1 MIVRKEDIK
10 YFSYPNPQFRRDKYQ
25 ILDSECDFFIYRN
38 DDDSLLRKT
47 KILIPY
53 AYETPKSGV
62 HDETMYQHVAY
73 YLEFEVDKLSNY
85 LLHFQ
90 AVDYECDVYINN
102 QFVGNHRG
110 GYTSFNFD
118 VTKFLVLGKNTLVVD
133 VRDSFSKAQ
142 LRGKQRE
149 VKESHECWYVQ
160 TTGIYK
166 SIYLEE
172 CGSNQIEKAYFSGD
186 KNGIVSYKIKTT
198 SPENLNIDISFKGK
212 SVKTLQ
218 LSGQTCYEG
227 TFKLEQYHL
236 WKENVGNLYDVK
248 LVLAGEKED
257 VVSTYFGFRT
267 IEAKGS
273 SIYLNDEKVF
283 LRLILN
289 QGYYEHQ
296 GVTLNKENIL
306 EDFNLMRQF
315 GFNGC
320 RIHQKVEDPLL
331 YYLADYYGF
340 YLWSEL
346 PSCYEYSDEMKKEIN
361 RDLFLIIDQYYNC
374 PSIITYVIFNESW
387 GIPRIVNDVEMQ
399 EYVSRLKDTVKAYD
413 NTRLVIANDG
423 WNNLTN
429 TDILSLH
436 EYEQDAQAFYKAYVD
451 KDAVIYKNIINGY
464 GKAFADNQTYNNQ
477 PIIISEFG
485 GIAICQQE
493 GWGYGDKADNILT
506 LRERMKKLFD
516 SIYKLDYI
524 SGFCYTQLTDVYQET
539 NGLVYENRNV
549 KLSAEEVKYIVCG
562 GNL

>member
-1 MIVRKEDIK
+1 MIKKEEVK
-10 YFSYPNPQFRRDKYQ
+10 YFSYPNPQFRRENFR
-25 ILDSECDFFIYRN
+25 ILDCECDFFIYSN
-38 DDDSLLRKT
+38 SDDSLVKKT

-62 HDETMYQHVAY
+62 NDETMYQHVAY
-73 YLEFEVDKLSNY
+73 YMEFDIKKLNNY

-90 AVDYECDVYINN
+90 AVDYECDVYINSH
-102 QFVGNHRG
+102 FVGNHIG
-110 GYTSFNFD
+110 GYTSFSFD
-118 VTKFLVLGKNTLVVD
+118 VTKYLVEGKNTLVVD

-172 CGSNQIEKAYFSGD
+172 CGTNHIEKAYFSGD
-186 KNGIVSYKIKTT
+186 KNGKVTYKIFTT
-198 SPENLNIDISFKGK
+198 STDNLNVNISFKDEL
-212 SVKTLQ
+212 VKTFQ
-218 LSGQTCYEG
+218 LSGALNYEG
-227 TFKLEQYHL
+227 TLTFEEYKL
-236 WKENVGNLYDVK
+236 WKENEGNLYDVE
-248 LVLAGEKED
+248 LILDGLKED
-257 VVSTYFGFRT
+257 KVSTYFGFRT
-267 IEAKGS
+267 IETKGS
-273 SIYLNDEKVF
+273 NIYLNDEKVF

-296 GVTLNKENIL
+296 GVTLNKDNIL
-306 EDFNLMRQF
+306 EDFNLMRSF

-331 YYLADYYGF
+331 YYLADCYGF

-361 RDLFLIIDQYYNC
+361 RDLFLIIDQYYNS

-387 GIPRIVNDVEMQ
+387 GIPRIKFDVEMQ
-399 EYVSRLKDTVKAYD
+399 EYVSGLKDKVKQYD
-413 NTRLVIANDG
+413 NTRLAITNDG
-423 WNNLTN
+423 WHNLSN
-429 TDILSLH
+429 TDVLSLH
-436 EYEQDAQAFYKAYVD
+436 EYQQDANEFYKAYAD
-451 KDAVIYKNIINGY
+451 KDLVINTNIINCY
-464 GKAFADNQTYNNQ
+464 GKAFAENHSYNNQ

-493 GWGYGDKADNILT
+493 GWGYGDKADNILI
-506 LRERMKKLFD
+506 LRERMRKLFE

-524 SGFCYTQLTDVYQET
+524 SGFCYTQLSDVYQET
-539 NGLVYENRNV
+539 NGLVYENRNT
-549 KLSAEEVKYIVCG
+549 KLSPEEVRYIVCG
-562 GNL
+562 GNV

>member
-1 MIVRKEDIK
+1 MIKKEEVK
-10 YFSYPNPQFRRDKYQ
+10 YFSYPNPQFRRENFR
-25 ILDSECDFFIYRN
+25 ILDCECDFFIYSN
-38 DDDSLLRKT
+38 SDDSLVKKT

-62 HDETMYQHVAY
+62 NDETMYQHVAY
-73 YLEFEVDKLSNY
+73 YMGFDIEKLSNY

-90 AVDYECDVYINN
+90 AVDYECDVYINSH
-102 QFVGNHRG
+102 FVGNHIG
-110 GYTSFNFD
+110 GYTSFSFD
-118 VTKFLVLGKNTLVVD
+118 VTKYLVEGKNTLVVD

-172 CGSNQIEKAYFSGD
+172 CGTNHIEKAYFSGD
-186 KNGIVSYKIKTT
+186 KNGKVTYKIFTT
-198 SPENLNIDISFKGK
+198 STDNLNVNISFKDEL
-212 SVKTLQ
+212 VKTFQ
-218 LSGQTCYEG
+218 LSGALNYDG
-227 TFKLEQYHL
+227 TLTFEEYKL
-236 WKENVGNLYDVK
+236 WKENEGNLYDVE
-248 LVLAGEKED
+248 LILDGLKED
-257 VVSTYFGFRT
+257 KVSTYFGFRT
-267 IEAKGS
+267 IETKGS
-273 SIYLNDEKVF
+273 NIYLNDEKVF

-296 GVTLNKENIL
+296 GVTLNKDNIL
-306 EDFNLMRQF
+306 EDFNLMRSF

-331 YYLADYYGF
+331 YYLADCYGF

-361 RDLFLIIDQYYNC
+361 RDLFLIIDQYYNS

-387 GIPRIVNDVEMQ
+387 GIPRIKFDVEMQ
-399 EYVSRLKDTVKAYD
+399 EYVSGLKDKVKQYD
-413 NTRLVIANDG
+413 NTRLAITNDG
-423 WNNLTN
+423 WHNLSN
-429 TDILSLH
+429 TDVLSLH
-436 EYEQDAQAFYKAYVD
+436 EYQQDANEFYKAYAD
-451 KDAVIYKNIINGY
+451 KDLVINTNIINCY
-464 GKAFADNQTYNNQ
+464 GKAFAENHSYNNQ

-493 GWGYGDKADNILT
+493 GWGYGDKADNILI
-506 LRERMKKLFD
+506 LRERMRKLFE

-524 SGFCYTQLTDVYQET
+524 SGFCYTQLSDVYQET
-539 NGLVYENRNV
+539 NGLVYENRNT
-549 KLSAEEVKYIVCG
+549 KLSPEEVRYIVCG
-562 GNL
+562 GNV

>member
-1 MIVRKEDIK
+1 MIKKEEVK
-10 YFSYPNPQFRRDKYQ
+10 YFSYPNPQFRRENFR
-25 ILDSECDFFIYRN
+25 ILDCECDFFIYSN
-38 DDDSLLRKT
+38 SDDSLVKKT

-62 HDETMYQHVAY
+62 NDETMYQHVAY
-73 YLEFEVDKLSNY
+73 YMEFDIKKLNNY

-90 AVDYECDVYINN
+90 AVDYECDVYINSH
-102 QFVGNHRG
+102 FVGNHIG
-110 GYTSFNFD
+110 GYTSFSFD
-118 VTKFLVLGKNTLVVD
+118 VTKYLVEGKNTLVVD

-172 CGSNQIEKAYFSGD
+172 CGTNHIEKAYFSGD
-186 KNGIVSYKIKTT
+186 KNGKVTYKIFTT
-198 SPENLNIDISFKGK
+198 STDNLNVNISFKDEL
-212 SVKTLQ
+212 VKTFQ
-218 LSGQTCYEG
+218 LSGALNYEG
-227 TFKLEQYHL
+227 TLTFEEYKLR
-236 WKENVGNLYDVK
+236 KENEGNLYDVE
-248 LVLAGEKED
+248 LILDGLKED
-257 VVSTYFGFRT
+257 KVSTYFGFRT
-267 IEAKGS
+267 IETKGS
-273 SIYLNDEKVF
+273 NIYLNDEKVF

-296 GVTLNKENIL
+296 GVTLNKDNIL
-306 EDFNLMRQF
+306 EDFNLMRSF

-331 YYLADYYGF
+331 YYLADCYGF

-346 PSCYEYSDEMKKEIN
+346 PSCYEYSDEMKSEIN

-387 GIPRIVNDVEMQ
+387 GIPRIKFDVEMQ
-399 EYVSRLKDTVKAYD
+399 EYVSGLKDKVKQYD
-413 NTRLVIANDG
+413 NTRLAITNDG
-423 WNNLTN
+423 WHNLSN
-429 TDILSLH
+429 TDVLSLH
-436 EYEQDAQAFYKAYVD
+436 EYQQDANEFYKAYAD
-451 KDAVIYKNIINGY
+451 KDLVINTNIINCY
-464 GKAFADNQTYNNQ
+464 GKAFAENHSYNNQ

-493 GWGYGDKADNILT
+493 GWGYGDKADNILI
-506 LRERMKKLFD
+506 LRERMRKLFE

-524 SGFCYTQLTDVYQET
+524 SGFCYTQLSDVYQET
-539 NGLVYENRNV
+539 NGLVYENRNT
-549 KLSAEEVKYIVCG
+549 KLSPEEVRYIVCG
-562 GNL
+562 GNV